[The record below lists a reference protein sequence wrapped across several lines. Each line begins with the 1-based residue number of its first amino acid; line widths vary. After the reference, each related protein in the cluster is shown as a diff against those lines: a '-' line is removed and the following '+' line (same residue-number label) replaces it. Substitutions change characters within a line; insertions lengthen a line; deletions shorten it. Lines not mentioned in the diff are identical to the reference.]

1 MFSIRCY
8 LAKKYKTLILI
19 VTLVVYYEIKL
30 YENSFCEKN
39 ISVTNDTKFFGSDE
53 FVFKLSDKINKF
65 LRFGDEYQNFILSL
79 IYHKT
84 KNNKLLLDGQD
95 IDIIEDMNK

>member
-8 LAKKYKTLILI
+8 LAKNYKTVILI
-19 VTLVVYYEIKL
+19 ATLVVYYEIKL
-30 YENSFCEKN
+30 YKNYCEKN

-53 FVFKLSDKINKF
+53 FLFKLSDKINKF
-65 LRFGDEYQNFILSL
+65 LRFGDEYQNFILSF

-84 KNNKLLLDGQD
+84 KNDKILLDSQD